1 MNFIF
6 DDIKVIAD
14 GEKEKIAAELFS
26 EEIEIRTNKK
36 PPVFDKKT
44 GECFV
49 ELKIID
55 ESESEDF
62 SIQHDEKK

>member
-36 PPVFDKKT
+36 PPVFDKKP
-44 GECFV
+44 GNV
-49 ELKIID
+49 L
-55 ESESEDF
+55 SS
-62 SIQHDEKK
+62 